1 MILLPVAPS
10 TNNLFFNVPGRG
22 RIKST
27 EYNRWLCDAGVLL
40 KQQSPAAMMGAVEVT
55 IRIPEKTR
63 GDLDNRI
70 KAPLDLLVKHGVIE
84 DDRFVR
90 GIYVSRH
97 NCEQMEIEVIQA

>member
-1 MILLPVAPS
+1 MLTLPVAPS
-10 TNNLFFNVPGRG
+10 TNHLFFNVPGRG

-27 EYNRWLCDAGVLL
+27 EYNRWFCDAGVML
-40 KQQSPAAMMGAVEVT
+40 KAQNPEHVPGAVEIT

-70 KAPLDLLVKHGVIE
+70 KGPLDLLVKHGVID

-90 GIYVSRH
+90 GIYISRH
-97 NCEQMEIEVIQA
+97 NCEQMEIEVIAA